1 MSDELTRRDAEVQI
15 EQVKDRAA
23 AISKVLGIA
32 VEPQLNVPVS
42 GPLALVAH
50 PTGWAFVNIE
60 QLASLAARVAQL
72 EADQEGRD

>member
-1 MSDELTRRDAEVQI
+1 MPDERAASLSQDLV
-15 EQVKDRAA
+15 EQAKARAA

-32 VEPQLNVPVS
+32 VEPQLNVPIS
-42 GPLALVAH
+42 GPLTLVAH

-60 QLASLAARVAQL
+60 QLASLAARVAQM